1 MFFDEAHSHGTTK
14 ISKNMVKFYNPIK
27 EIYITATYNKPLNI
41 LNIQNIIT
49 WSLKEIH
56 LC

>member
-41 LNIQNIIT
+41 LNI
-49 WSLKEIH
+49 
-56 LC
+56 